1 MNSKIKKGINLL
13 DELKSKQ
20 DIVPELGCGKSKKH
34 SNAITIDAIDYEGV
48 DLVGDV
54 FSEITSHSVR
64 EIYSYHFFEHVKDQ
78 SKLIDECARILSPRG
93 KMIVVVPHF
102 SNPFFYSDPTHE
114 SFFGLYTF
122 SYYCDD
128 QVLSRKVPKY
138 GVNPKFMIASA
149 GLIFKSY
156 RPHYLRHGIKKMFQ
170 CLVNIRSWTKE
181 FYEENLQG
189 IIPCYEIKFELV
201 RK

>member
-1 MNSKIKKGINLL
+1 
-13 DELKSKQ
+13 
-20 DIVPELGCGKSKKH
+20 
-34 SNAITIDAIDYEGV
+34 
-48 DLVGDV
+48 
-54 FSEITSHSVR
+54 
-64 EIYSYHFFEHVKDQ
+64 
-78 SKLIDECARILSPRG
+78 
-93 KMIVVVPHF
+93 MIVVFPHL

-138 GVNPKFMIASA
+138 GVDPKFMIASV

-170 CLVNIRSWTKE
+170 FLVNIEAGQRNFMRRICKGLSPVT
-181 FYEENLQG
+181 
-189 IIPCYEIKFELV
+189 
-201 RK
+201 R

>member
-20 DIVPELGCGKSKKH
+20 DIVLELGCGKSKKH

-54 FSEITSHSVR
+54 FDVFSDITSHSVR

-78 SKLIDECARILSPRG
+78 SKLIDECARILSPQG

-122 SYYCDD
+122 SCYCDD

-138 GVNPKFMIASA
+138 GVDPKFMIASVS
-149 GLIFKSY
+149 LIFKPY

-170 CLVNIRSWTKE
+170 FLVNIEAGQRNFMRRICKGLSPVT
-181 FYEENLQG
+181 
-189 IIPCYEIKFELV
+189 
-201 RK
+201 R